1 MKVVEV
7 VDFLRGPSPRL
18 MFDTNVIFSSNP
30 RTDPFTALCTNV
42 KLLNERR
49 PAAQRIHMAISSV
62 VLVEKLQD
70 LRVQCIQ
77 QEKGFN
83 PALIET
89 FLDNQ
94 SLAVLPF
101 ARPEAASSA
110 AHIATAHPSSDAW
123 HAFKRRRC
131 LACLGLPQDH
141 DAPGKGSSCGANIDW
156 LVAGHTQHDEA
167 LLVTHDG
174 GPEFVSIAR
183 KATLG
188 AVVEAVTTL
197 LAQPAEADP

>member
-1 MKVVEV
+1 
-7 VDFLRGPSPRL
+7 

-30 RTDPFTALCTNV
+30 RTDPFTALCTHV

-49 PAAQRIHMAISSV
+49 PAAQQIHMAISSV

-70 LRVQCIQ
+70 LRTQYG
-77 QEKGFN
+77 KRFN
-83 PALIET
+83 PALVET
-89 FLDNQ
+89 FLVSQ
-94 SLAVLPF
+94 TLAVLPF
-101 ARPEAASSA
+101 ACPEAASSA

-141 DAPGKGSSCGANIDW
+141 DAPGKGSSCGATLDW
-156 LVAGHTQHDEA
+156 LVAGHAQHCEA

-174 GPEFVSIAR
+174 GPEFASIAR
-183 KATLG
+183 KTTLG
-188 AVVEAVTTL
+188 VVVEAVTTL
-197 LAQPAEADP
+197 LEQPAEADQ